1 MRKLILELGPVVLS
15 YGCVLIGIIGII
27 LDVVKDK
34 TSEMIFFLH
43 ILMVLCWI
51 FVSIK
56 WTIAYLKKQKEDDA
70 ETEV

>member
-27 LDVVKDK
+27 LDVVNDK